1 MNKGLAMTNHFAF
14 NIWDFNS
21 ARTVID
27 CAAKLHQ
34 DVILQTSVGVYKEL
48 PSSIFSAFV
57 HSYAKRQRISAWLN
71 IDHCRDINLCKSA
84 VDSGW
89 DMVMIDM
96 SAKSLDE
103 NIELTNEITE
113 YAHKFGCLVEAE
125 VGQVKGI
132 EDDISVRDSFVASKR
147 DIQYFV
153 EHTNIDFI
161 AVAFG
166 NAHGEY
172 KTPPILDY
180 ELVEFTIQNFGIP
193 FVVHGGSGMTDEII
207 LHLINL
213 NVKKINI
220 STELKLAYRRGII
233 EAEEQKLM
241 GIDGF
246 QSMAVEKVIQDS
258 IYRTAKSKMVLQTE
272 ANE

>member
-1 MNKGLAMTNHFAF
+1 MNKDLAAANHFAF

-27 CAAKLHQ
+27 CAARLHR
-34 DVILQTSVGVYKEL
+34 DVILQTSAGVYKEL
-48 PSSIFSAFV
+48 PASIFSEFV
-57 HSYAKRQRISAWLN
+57 HSYSKGQNISAWLN
-71 IDHCRDINLCKSA
+71 IDHCRDINLCKHA

-89 DMVMIDM
+89 DMVMMDM
-96 SAKSLDE
+96 SAKPLDE

-125 VGQVKGI
+125 IGQVRGI
-132 EDDISVRDSFVASKR
+132 EDDIRVRDSFVASKK

-153 EHTNIDFI
+153 EHTNIDFL
-161 AVAFG
+161 AAAFG

-180 ELVEFTIQNFGIP
+180 DIVEYTTQNFGIP
-193 FVVHGGSGMTDEII
+193 FVVHGGSGMSDEMI

-220 STELKLAYRRGII
+220 STELKLAYRRGIV
-233 EAEEQKLM
+233 EAEKRKLTS
-241 GIDGF
+241 IDGF
-246 QSMAVEKVIQDS
+246 QPAAVEKVIQDS
-258 IYRTAKSKMVLQTE
+258 IYRTVKSKMVLLTE